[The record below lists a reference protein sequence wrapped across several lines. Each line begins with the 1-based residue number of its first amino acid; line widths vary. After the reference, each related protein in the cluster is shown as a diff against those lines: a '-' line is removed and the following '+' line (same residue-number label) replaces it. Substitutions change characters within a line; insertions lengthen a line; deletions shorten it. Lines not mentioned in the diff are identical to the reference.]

1 MPGKIKTAYPHY
13 GQIPEVELVPNA
25 QEIAKRIEARLKN
38 NLAQMPK
45 DENEKILDHLWKFVG
60 NAIINDWS
68 QKHIC
73 AEATE
78 LISRALP
85 FAEVSMALRV
95 PKTNTFRY
103 VALTG
108 FRPEVEKVLFNT
120 TYTEE
125 EAIGHDRE
133 PSIQIDG
140 FLDFELAE
148 GTALI
153 DDEYERQQY
162 NRPKM
167 LQEERKA
174 FDQMKDGD
182 YLVLYFR
189 GVRGELLGYVELETP
204 RNRKLPQGN
213 VLKWLE
219 IYGMTFG
226 MLLQSSKKY
235 E

>member
-1 MPGKIKTAYPHY
+1 MPS
-13 GQIPEVELVPNA
+13 A
-25 QEIAKRIEARLKN
+25 QETAQRIEARLKN

-45 DENEKILDHLWKFVG
+45 DENEKILDHLWIFVG
-60 NAIINDWS
+60 NAIINNWS
-68 QKHIC
+68 QKQIC
-73 AEATE
+73 TEATK
-78 LISRALP
+78 LICRALP
-85 FAEVSMALRV
+85 FTEVSLAIRI
-95 PKTNTFRY
+95 PKTDTFRY
-103 VALTG
+103 VAMMG
-108 FRPEVEKVLFNT
+108 FKPEVEKVMFDKI
-120 TYTEE
+120 YSEK

-133 PSIQIDG
+133 PSINIDG

-148 GTALI
+148 GTSLI

-189 GVRGELLGYVELETP
+189 GVRGELLGYVELEAP

-219 IYGMTFG
+219 IFGMTFG
-226 MLLQSSKKY
+226 MLLQSSKRY